1 MLITPHVLVGA
12 AIGVSTS
19 NPVLAFAGG
28 LVSHF
33 LMDIMPHF
41 DPGTFHKGEKPPL
54 KIDSRDLTIG
64 VLDSALAFFL
74 ILWLAGAAPIVALAP
89 AMGILGGV
97 LPDVVGLSPLAFPK
111 VYNLPGLHQYFKFT
125 EKYHFTVKPSQIWL
139 GILTQII
146 VSAGALWILVG

>member
-28 LVSHF
+28 LASHF
-33 LMDIMPHF
+33 LMDIVPHF
-41 DPGTFHKGEKPPL
+41 DPGTFHHGEKPPI
-54 KIDSRDLTIG
+54 KIDNRDLSIG
-64 VLDSALAFFL
+64 VIDSALAFFL
-74 ILWLAGAAPIVALAP
+74 LLWLAGSAPIVAWAP
-89 AMGILGGV
+89 ALGILGGV

-111 VYNLPGLHQYFKFT
+111 IYNVRGLHQYFKFT
-125 EKYHFTVKPSQIWL
+125 AKYHSTVKPDQIWL
-139 GILTQII
+139 GVLTQII